1 MYNALTEMYIAFSN
15 SNVHKTK
22 TPDSSSW
29 EEVK

>member
-1 MYNALTEMYIAFSN
+1 MYNVFTEIHIAVSN
-15 SNVHKTK
+15 SNVHETK